1 MKKPRE
7 VIERRCGVYALRRK
21 AERVGAVEA
30 REGRYR
36 ARAEAEYWEAKF
48 AGLLGAIRGAAL
60 PASLSALGVPPRRP
74 GPSAAHCRPLS
85 STRVAP
91 AGIEAMKFE
100 VSS

>member
-1 MKKPRE
+1 VKKPRE

-48 AGLLGAIRGAAL
+48 AGLLECTLWDGQA
-60 PASLSALGVPPRRP
+60 
-74 GPSAAHCRPLS
+74 
-85 STRVAP
+85 
-91 AGIEAMKFE
+91 
-100 VSS
+100 